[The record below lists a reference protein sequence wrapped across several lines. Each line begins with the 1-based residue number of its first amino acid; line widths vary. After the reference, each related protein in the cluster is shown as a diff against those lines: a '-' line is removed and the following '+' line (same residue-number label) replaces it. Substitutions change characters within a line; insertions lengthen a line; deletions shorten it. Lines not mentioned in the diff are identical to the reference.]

1 MYRVIGFFFLFT
13 SIIISNGRPTTVDKD
28 IMNLALNYDFKKA
41 DDLLTLQFSKSENLK
56 KHFLYLNVELIKVIK
71 ETDEAVYKNRREV
84 KDSLNKRLIEYAE
97 KVVEKYEDEKL
108 SIIDRFYLGSVH
120 GVLGRLYGVTKSMT
134 SAFSS
139 GKEGR
144 NIMQEIID
152 EDPSF
157 IDAYLLPGMLNY
169 YADRLGGLTEFF
181 AGLLGL
187 SGDRSVGLK
196 YLEKVEKSGD
206 FNNWQATMIL
216 IELYSRMEGNKF
228 ASLPLLKKITERF
241 PNNIHFLNWYCYDL
255 MSLNQLDEVEKLIEI
270 KGARVNDYIKASF
283 YHHKGEFLK
292 SNKIYEKL
300 FNQKIKVY
308 PWVFENSKF
317 VRVINYYM
325 LNDLANANK
334 YKVELND
341 NYKALF
347 ENYSSN
353 NLLNA
358 KVFEFKKAVQF
369 NEKNNDDK
377 LFDNYKEN
385 KLAESYWN
393 FFSAVGKFK
402 QNDLGKSIQ
411 YFQKAKELNFE
422 EYGYES
428 IRYLIHIYK
437 VSSVPNNE
445 VEKLLDEI
453 DDLDNDGLEFFAQD
467 LKQKYK
473 L

>member
-1 MYRVIGFFFLFT
+1 MYRIIGVFFLL
-13 SIIISNGRPTTVDKD
+13 SSVIYSNNRPTSFDKD
-28 IMNLALNYDFKKA
+28 IMNLALNYEFEKA
-41 DDLLTLQFSKSENLK
+41 DDLLTLQFNKSENLQN
-56 KHFLYLNVELIKVIK
+56 HFLYLNVELIKVIK
-71 ETDEAVYKNRREV
+71 ATDEASYENRREV
-84 KDSLNKRLIEYAE
+84 KDSLNKRLIKYAE

-108 SIIDRFYLGSVH
+108 STIERFYLGSIH
-120 GVLGRLYGVTKSMT
+120 GILGRLYGVTKSMT

-144 NIMQEIID
+144 NIMQDIID

-181 AGLLGL
+181 AGLLGV

-206 FNNWQATMIL
+206 LNNWQATMIL

-255 MSLNQLDEVEKLIEI
+255 MSLNQLDEVEKLIAN
-270 KGARVNDYIKASF
+270 KGANINDYIKASF
-283 YHHKGEFLK
+283 FHHKGEFLK
-292 SNKIYEKL
+292 SNKIYNEILNNNKL
-300 FNQKIKVY
+300 TF
-308 PWVFENSKF
+308 PWVYENSKF

-325 LNDLANANK
+325 LNDLTNTNK
-334 YKVELND
+334 YKVDLSD
-341 NYKALF
+341 HYKDLF

-353 NLLNA
+353 NLLNNQ
-358 KVFEFKKAVQF
+358 FFNLKKAVQF
-369 NEKNNDDK
+369 NEKNNDIILSDSYK
-377 LFDNYKEN
+377 DNN
-385 KLAESYWN
+385 LLESYWN
-393 FFSAVGKFK
+393 FFNAVSYFK
-402 QNDLGKSIQ
+402 QNDFKKSSQ
-411 YFQKAKELNFE
+411 HFQKAKELNFE
-422 EYGYES
+422 EYGFES

-437 VSSVPNNE
+437 INSVPNNE
-445 VEKLLDEI
+445 VEKLLDEV
-453 DDLDNDGLEFFAQD
+453 DELDNDGLDFFAQD
-467 LKQKYK
+467 LIQKYN